1 MHGGGNVDSDTKA
14 YLLEMKQDIVSE
26 VGEIVEKANQQLEE
40 HITQINHEKFKSVE
54 KDLDRHDRWHDDHFE
69 ATKKIDEKITKS
81 RESMMR
87 EIQDKSRF
95 GLSTIISIVAVLAAV
110 GAIFIVVI

>member
-1 MHGGGNVDSDTKA
+1 MHGGGFVDSDTKA

-54 KDLDRHDRWHDDHFE
+54 KDLDRHDKWHDDHFE
-69 ATKKIDEKITKS
+69 ATKQIDGKITKS
-81 RESMMR
+81 RESIMR

-95 GLSTIISIVAVLAAV
+95 GLSTIISIIAVIITLSV
-110 GAIFIVVI
+110 GLFVLM